1 LSLHRHPF
9 DCCLYVSVIL
19 LFKDGSQT
27 LLGAQTLLQLASPTS
42 VVNPI
47 NGNNEVSLL
56 ADVLGDISF
65 EYDEAYVEGTADVDG
80 GVSMVDGGVS
90 MDDFFDDFVDN
101 IEWADDDY
109 DHDEA
114 DEDISLFS

>member
-1 LSLHRHPF
+1 
-9 DCCLYVSVIL
+9 
-19 LFKDGSQT
+19 
-27 LLGAQTLLQLASPTS
+27 
-42 VVNPI
+42 
-47 NGNNEVSLL
+47 
-56 ADVLGDISF
+56 
-65 EYDEAYVEGTADVDG
+65 
-80 GVSMVDGGVS
+80 MVDGGVS

>member
-1 LSLHRHPF
+1 M
-9 DCCLYVSVIL
+9 
-19 LFKDGSQT
+19 FKDGSQT

-65 EYDEAYVEGTADVDG
+65 EYDEAYVEGTADVDD
-80 GVSMVDGGVS
+80 VVVDLQSMGGVS

-114 DEDISLFS
+114 DDISPSS

>member
-1 LSLHRHPF
+1 MHRHPF

-19 LFKDGSQT
+19 SFKDGSQT

-80 GVSMVDGGVS
+80 GVSMDN
-90 MDDFFDDFVDN
+90 FFDDFVDD

-114 DEDISLFS
+114 DDISLSS